1 LIDFDNFV
9 FSRIIKSLYCSPLSD
24 FMKNLRSLFILSL
37 DLQSLDHVVRTDNK
51 ETFDRDANSSQELAQ
66 GVR

>member
-1 LIDFDNFV
+1 
-9 FSRIIKSLYCSPLSD
+9 
-24 FMKNLRSLFILSL
+24 MKNLRSLFILSL